1 MACAISASMLGRR
14 PAVKLG
20 AGLSPSLAATD
31 WKAVTE
37 MLCDLFLG
45 SYMHNGLKSCVH
57 NKYED
62 SQHPSSAIGL
72 MHTVH
77 NRQSQHRSQQRSP
90 KQNGDSV
97 ECLLP
102 MAGCT

>member
-20 AGLSPSLAATD
+20 AGLRPSLAATD

-45 SYMHNGLKSCVH
+45 SCMHSGLKSSRH
-57 NKYED
+57 NGYED
-62 SQHPSSAIGL
+62 SQRPCCTTGSCTDFT
-72 MHTVH
+72 TVCSISLSNIALGKLVNDKH
-77 NRQSQHRSQQRSP
+77 D
-90 KQNGDSV
+90 K
-97 ECLLP
+97 
-102 MAGCT
+102 

>member
-1 MACAISASMLGRR
+1 MACAISASRLGRR

-45 SYMHNGLKSCVH
+45 SCMHSELKACR
-57 NKYED
+57 
-62 SQHPSSAIGL
+62 
-72 MHTVH
+72 H
-77 NRQSQHRSQQRSP
+77 NR
-90 KQNGDSV
+90 
-97 ECLLP
+97 
-102 MAGCT
+102 